1 MATSTRP
8 SLPERGDARR
18 PDKKHGQPDHTP
30 AELSRSWEGT
40 FEELAAVVD
49 TG

>member
-30 AELSRSWEGT
+30 IQVDARFAAE
-40 FEELAAVVD
+40 
-49 TG
+49 